1 MSARGLAGRMRAV
14 ELRNWSCL
22 GYCHNRN
29 QMPKTLNF
37 SLRSQWPKVLTVSR
51 ECGFQG
57 VSQWNLDFNFKS
69 LQITSRCYANA
80 LIAQIAL
87 LVLKLHIS
95 EEFSNKKVFG
105 KQPGAIWSLLMYRL
119 VYIQHSPSG
128 AGRWPGRRSRE
139 AGQRLERGG
148 GAMPMEESRANP
160 AKSLNPVEFLSS
172 SAAPLGGVR
181 SLWRERG
188 KTGPVRNKAPNSH
201 DMFS

>member
-139 AGQRLERGG
+139 AGQRLEGVGG
-148 GAMPMEESRANP
+148 GWGGDADGGVKSKPSEVFESSGIPLLLRG
-160 AKSLNPVEFLSS
+160 SSGRRQEPVER
-172 SAAPLGGVR
+172 AR
-181 SLWRERG
+181 
-188 KTGPVRNKAPNSH
+188 
-201 DMFS
+201 